1 MGLNE
6 VVSAERV
13 HIGFFGMRNAGKS
26 SVVNAVTG
34 QDLSVVSEIK
44 GTTTDPVK
52 KSMELL
58 PIGPVVIIDTPGLD
72 DEGMLGEL
80 RVKKAREILNS
91 TDIAVLIVDA
101 VKGLSKEDTELT
113 ELFKEREIPYL
124 VVYNKADLLKAGVAA
139 PNAGKTIEDANQ
151 TEAAGLTEAE
161 RENKN
166 RTLYVSAL
174 TGEGIHELKE
184 ALGDFARA
192 NKKEEKFIVV
202 DLLNPG
208 DLVVLVIPCDE
219 SAPKGRLILPQ
230 QQVMRELLDH
240 HYAFVSCQDTE
251 LKETLCK
258 LKEPPKLI
266 ITDSQA
272 FEKVSKDTPGE
283 IMLTSFSILMARY
296 KGGLKQQINGAK
308 KLSGLQDGDTVL
320 ISEGCTHHRQC
331 KDIGTVKMPGW
342 MEGFTGK
349 KLNYRFTSGGEFPED
364 LSDIAL
370 VVHCGGCMLNEAQM
384 KSRVQ
389 RCVKAGV
396 PIVNYGM
403 AIACM
408 HGILERSLEI
418 LKKNG
423 ELS

>member
-1 MGLNE
+1 MGLND

-72 DEGMLGEL
+72 DEGTLGEL

-101 VKGLSKEDTELT
+101 TKGMSTEDTELT

-124 VVYNKADLLKAGVAA
+124 VVYNKADLVEGSVVAEA
-139 PNAGKTIEDANQ
+139 DTKKT
-151 TEAAGLTEAE
+151 
-161 RENKN
+161 N

-174 TGEGIHELKE
+174 TGEGIFELKE

-192 NKKEEKFIVV
+192 NKKEEKFIIV
-202 DLLNPG
+202 DLLKPG
-208 DLVVLVIPCDE
+208 DTVVLVIPCDE

-240 HYAFVSCQDTE
+240 HYSFMSCQDTE

-258 LKEPPKLI
+258 LKENPAVI

-272 FEKVSKDTPGE
+272 FEKVSKDTPEE

-296 KGGLKQQINGAK
+296 KGGLQQQINGANA
-308 KLSGLQDGDTVL
+308 LSNLKDGDTVL

-342 MEGFTGK
+342 IEGYTGK

-364 LSDIAL
+364 LSGISL

-396 PIVNYGM
+396 PIVNYGV

-408 HGILERSLEI
+408 HGILKRSLEI
-418 LKKNG
+418 IPG
-423 ELS
+423 V

>member
-52 KSMELL
+52 KAMELL